1 MDAGCHYEFRSNLF
15 TFMSLFSQSA
25 LTQLTE
31 EQLFSFMYYDTPAIL
46 SKSFIDVFRT
56 QHKPDAYDNVIL
68 MAAPSRQLEET
79 TRASSYHLVEHRPV

>member
-1 MDAGCHYEFRSNLF
+1 MDAGCHYEFRSNLS

-31 EQLFSFMYYDTPAIL
+31 EQLFSFIHNDTPAIL

-56 QHKPDAYDNVIL
+56 QHKPDAYANVIL
-68 MAAPSRQLEET
+68 MAAPSR
-79 TRASSYHLVEHRPV
+79 